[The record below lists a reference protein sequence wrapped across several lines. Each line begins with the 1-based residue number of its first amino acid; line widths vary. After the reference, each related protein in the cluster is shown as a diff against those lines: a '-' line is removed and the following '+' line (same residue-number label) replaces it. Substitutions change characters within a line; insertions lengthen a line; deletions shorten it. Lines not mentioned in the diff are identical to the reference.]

1 MRTRL
6 LHAFSCIIYR
16 GEGKIVEY
24 SKTFKSNKQAT
35 FANFAGIEEYIHQW
49 EQKRLDLE
57 DSETW
62 SQAYLPA
69 TMIYDSKGVYEGK
82 VLFRSVDIKLI
93 LSNEPLLGCG
103 RLPEWLAN
111 KKCIYAIDKIN
122 DNLCVWRCLAVHQR
136 ITKKQKRSEED
147 TNRHALRLARDFYA
161 RPKLKTQEISPTR
174 IIDFDKI
181 AKHFG
186 INIRLFEPKKIL
198 KKFGSWFMVKAKPP
212 RLINRVLISVYMTA
226 IVFISKTLSY

>member
-1 MRTRL
+1 M
-6 LHAFSCIIYR
+6 
-16 GEGKIVEY
+16 
-24 SKTFKSNKQAT
+24 
-35 FANFAGIEEYIHQW
+35 
-49 EQKRLDLE
+49 
-57 DSETW
+57 W

-82 VLFRSVDIKLI
+82 DLFRSVDIKLI

-122 DNLCVWRCLAVHQR
+122 DNLCVWRCLAIHQR

-147 TNRHALRLARDFYA
+147 TNRDALRLARDFYA
-161 RPKLKTQEISPTR
+161 RPKLKTQEVSPTR
-174 IIDFDKI
+174 LIDFDKI

-186 INIRLFEPKKIL
+186 INIRLFEPKTDSQEVWKLVYGKGQAPKIN
-198 KKFGSWFMVKAKPP
+198 KPCVDIG
-212 RLINRVLISVYMTA
+212 LYDGHCFYIKDIELLTKHWECVGCQQKI
-226 IVFISKTLSY
+226 